1 MNIIVL
7 VPNVVRRYI
16 ASFPEVTNNAYKYFN
31 YDHRVVDER
40 VQRFDAHMPYK
51 GPQDFS
57 DMEYDSLVAAAQQGL
72 NPTLAKYSKTVA
84 CEDALHLAIKS
95 FNNGMFDGKINA
107 SRYEVLLGAL
117 KDKVGIAPVVQ
128 VPVEK
133 QAKKEKE
140 KEKKQPEDTV
150 VRPHILRQLGIKRKD
165 VPHAFQLKN
174 KVQKGLVH
182 HLVEDKGK
190 IKVQKN

>member
-57 DMEYDSLVAAAQQGL
+57 DMEYDSLVGAAQQSL
-72 NPTLAKYSKTVA
+72 NPILAKYSKTVA

-107 SRYEVLLGAL
+107 SRYNVLLSAL
-117 KDKVGIAPVVQ
+117 KDKVGVAP

-133 QAKKEKE
+133 QAKKEK
-140 KEKKQPEDTV
+140 KKPEEGTV
-150 VRPHILRQLGIKRKD
+150 VRPHILKQLGIKRKD
-165 VPHAFQLKN
+165 IPHAFQLRN

-190 IKVQKN
+190 IKVEKN

>member
-31 YDHRVVDER
+31 YDHRVVNER

-57 DMEYDSLVAAAQQGL
+57 DTEYDSLVTAAQLGL

-84 CEDALHLAIKS
+84 CEDALNLAIRS
-95 FNNGMFDGKINA
+95 FNNGQFDGKINA
-107 SRYEVLLGAL
+107 SRYNVLLGVL
-117 KDKVGIAPVVQ
+117 KEKCDIASVLD
-128 VPVEK
+128 K
-133 QAKKEKE
+133 QAKKEK
-140 KEKKQPEDTV
+140 
-150 VRPHILRQLGIKRKD
+150 KD
-165 VPHAFQLKN
+165 VKITQQTLKNLGLKREKIPHAFQVGQKVKGPTVVRQHGEVVLK
-174 KVQKGLVH
+174 
-182 HLVEDKGK
+182 DKDK
-190 IKVQKN
+190 

>member
-57 DMEYDSLVAAAQQGL
+57 DMEYDSLVAAAQHGL
-72 NPTLAKYSKTVA
+72 NPVLAKYSKTVA

-95 FNNGMFDGKINA
+95 FNNGIFDGKINA
-107 SRYEVLLGAL
+107 SRFEVLLGAL
-117 KDKVGIAPVVQ
+117 KDKVGIAPAQ
-128 VPVEK
+128 K
-133 QAKKEKE
+133 QAKKEEK
-140 KEKKQPEDTV
+140 KEKKVPEDTV
-150 VRPHILRQLGIKRKD
+150 VRPHILRQLGIERKD
-165 VPHAFQLKN
+165 IPHFLKN

-182 HLVEDKGK
+182 LVKDKGK
-190 IKVQKN
+190 IKVKKN